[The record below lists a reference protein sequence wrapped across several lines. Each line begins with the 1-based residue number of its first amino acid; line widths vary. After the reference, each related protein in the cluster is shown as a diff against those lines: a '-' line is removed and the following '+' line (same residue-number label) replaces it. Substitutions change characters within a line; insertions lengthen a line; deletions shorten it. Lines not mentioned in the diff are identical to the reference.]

1 MRNMALARWLLALS
15 VAGLG
20 YLFVAG
26 AACAA
31 VERVVSPGG
40 IEAWLIEDHTNPLI
54 SLAIGFRGGS
64 ALDPVGKEGMAFLAS
79 GLMNEGAGDL
89 DSTAFQAKLADLA
102 IDFSFDADADSVV
115 GRLRMLTAHRDE
127 AFDLLHVALTRPR
140 VDAEPLLRVR
150 NQVLSIIASEA
161 SSPDDVAGKAW
172 FRMMLADHPY
182 ARPAKGTA
190 KSLAAITATD
200 LRKFAAH
207 EFTRDRILIG
217 VVGDISPAD
226 LARLLDRTFGDLPAH
241 GASSALS
248 EAPPPGPGGIA
259 VMGRNL
265 DQSVVLFGEA
275 GIKRSDPDFYA
286 AALLDDIIGGGDF
299 SSRLTRDLRIK
310 RGLVYTIATDL
321 LTLDHV
327 GLLSG
332 SFATKNASAGEA
344 IELTRAEWKRMG
356 EAGPT
361 EAELADAKTHLI
373 GSYPLR
379 FDSTLQAADVL
390 LGIQLAG
397 LAIDYVDKRAGYF
410 QAVSLAD
417 ARRVARRLY
426 HAEDLRFLVLGRPVA
441 VTGTLPVP
449 PAP

>member
-1 MRNMALARWLLALS
+1 MRNMRFGR
-15 VAGLG
+15 AGCWPCRLPG
-20 YLFVAG
+20 SAISSCRRCL
-26 AACAA
+26 AA

-64 ALDPVGKEGMAFLAS
+64 ALDPAGKEGMAFLAS
-79 GLMNEGAGDL
+79 GLMDEGAGDL

-102 IDFSFDADADSVV
+102 IDFCFDADADSVV

-127 AFDLLHVALTRPR
+127 AFDLLHLALTRPR

-259 VMGRNL
+259 VMGRDL

-299 SSRLTRDLRIK
+299 SSRLTRNLRIK
-310 RGLVYTIATDL
+310 RGLVYSIATDL

-332 SFATKNASAGEA
+332 SFGTKNASAGEA
-344 IELTRAEWKRMG
+344 IVLTRAEWKRMG

-361 EAELADAKTHLI
+361 ETELADAKTHLI

>member
-1 MRNMALARWLLALS
+1 MRQQHLARWLLAACL
-15 VAGLG
+15 AGLG
-20 YLFVAG
+20 FLLAGGVAS
-26 AACAA
+26 AA

-64 ALDPVGKEGMAFLAS
+64 AQDPVGKEGMAFLAA
-79 GLMNEGAGDL
+79 GLLDEGAGGL
-89 DSTAFQAKLADLA
+89 DSATFQTKLSDLA
-102 IDFSFDADADSVV
+102 IDFNFDADADSIIGSV
-115 GRLRMLTAHRDE
+115 RMLTAHRDE
-127 AFDLLHVALTRPR
+127 AFELLHLALTKPR
-140 VDAEPLLRVR
+140 IDAEPLMRVR

-161 SSPDDVAGKAW
+161 SSPDEVAGKAW

-182 ARPAKGTA
+182 GRPAKGTA
-190 KSLAAITATD
+190 KSLAAITGTD
-200 LRKFAAH
+200 LRKFAARQ
-207 EFTRDRILIG
+207 FTRERMLIA
-217 VVGDISPAD
+217 VVGDIGPAD
-226 LARLLDRTFGDLPAH
+226 LARLLDRSFGDLPAH
-241 GASSALS
+241 GASPALS

-259 VMGRNL
+259 VMGRDL

-286 AALLDDIIGGGDF
+286 AALLDDIVGGGDF

-310 RGLVYTIATDL
+310 RGLVYGIETGL
-321 LTLDHV
+321 VTLDHAA
-327 GLLSG
+327 LLSG
-332 SFATKNASAGEA
+332 SFSTKNASAREA

-356 EAGPT
+356 EAGPS
-361 EAELADAKTHLI
+361 ESELADAKAHLI

-379 FDSTLQAADVL
+379 FDSTQKAANVL

-397 LAIDYVDKRAGYF
+397 LPIDYVDKRAGYI

-417 ARRVARRLY
+417 AKRVARRLY
-426 HAEDLRFLVLGRPVA
+426 HADDLRFLVLGRPVA
-441 VTGTLPVP
+441 VAGTLPVP